1 MSCSRE
7 PVGHWEKQGGQQ
19 VSTRVQ
25 ENKAKSPTSH
35 TLVIWPQ
42 ASSYSGPVPLL
53 EAQWNHPLPRVFG
66 RFKWETEI
74 MAVVIIIDHCILR
87 GAGCCAVLCLVAQ
100 SCPTLCDPM
109 DCSPPGSSVRG
120 ILQARIL
127 EWVATPS
134 SRGSSHPG
142 TGPMSL
148 ALQVDSLLSES
159 PGKSYSH
166 LNDWNLLIYVTFLK
180 HSHIALVTDKT
191 TSKGI
196 LLWS

>member
-25 ENKAKSPTSH
+25 ENKAKSPTSN

-134 SRGSSHPG
+134 SRGSSPPRDRTHVSG
-142 TGPMSL
+142 IAGGFSTVWVTRKVILSL
-148 ALQVDSLLSES
+148 KRLKPAHLCNFSETFTYCF
-159 PGKSYSH
+159 SY
-166 LNDWNLLIYVTFLK
+166 W
-180 HSHIALVTDKT
+180 
-191 TSKGI
+191 
-196 LLWS
+196 